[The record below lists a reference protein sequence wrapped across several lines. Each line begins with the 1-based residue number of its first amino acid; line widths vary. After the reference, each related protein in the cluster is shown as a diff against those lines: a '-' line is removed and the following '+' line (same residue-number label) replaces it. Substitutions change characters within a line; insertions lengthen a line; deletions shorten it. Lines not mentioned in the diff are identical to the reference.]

1 MMFAFVLIA
10 LFIGTALAS
19 AAVLADS
26 GLRGAAALRRL
37 RGELR
42 ALDLAG
48 APQQPSRRVMVI
60 RAAGPR
66 RAPLAA
72 LPALRA
78 AA

>member
-1 MMFAFVLIA
+1 MLAFALIA
-10 LFIGTALAS
+10 LFAGVAFVS

-26 GLRGAAALRRL
+26 GLRGLAAVRRL

-42 ALDLAG
+42 ALDLATVPTC
-48 APQQPSRRVMVI
+48 ARRVTVI

-66 RAPLAA
+66 RAPPAA